1 MELQH
6 RCPTL
11 FILGKQSRSLKVEQ
25 MEKDPCIDGWSDKDE
40 QRLTLWL
47 LALENQSE
55 LIVFAITTFD
65 FQLNLSI
72 FCGKSSLFENQ
83 NKSE

>member
-1 MELQH
+1 
-6 RCPTL
+6 
-11 FILGKQSRSLKVEQ
+11 
-25 MEKDPCIDGWSDKDE
+25 MEKDPRIAGWSDKDE

-65 FQLNLSI
+65 FQLHLINFVEKVPGLKIKTNS
-72 FCGKSSLFENQ
+72 NDY
-83 NKSE
+83 

>member
-1 MELQH
+1 
-6 RCPTL
+6 
-11 FILGKQSRSLKVEQ
+11 
-25 MEKDPCIDGWSDKDE
+25 MEKDLRIDGWSDKDE

-65 FQLNLSI
+65 F
-72 FCGKSSLFENQ
+72 CGKSSLFENQ
-83 NKSE
+83 NKFG